1 MSKNGEGREAVGGSL
16 GGAAAPGAVAGAA
29 ADAAPDELVR
39 VATGN
44 WGPRIVANGTD
55 YADFVATMARV
66 SRWEDWCRE
75 WGGTAGGYEA
85 LAQLAEERGRR
96 LTAAGAWRRAGLCWH
111 WGKFLFSQFP
121 DQQRAAHERAVACYA
136 RGTWALDPPAQ
147 RVEIPYQGTTL
158 AAYLRQPA
166 GGGQA
171 PLVLMIPGLDSVK
184 EELQATA
191 EHFLARGL
199 AILAVDGPGQGEA
212 EYDLPIE
219 PAYERVGSACLDW
232 LEGQPELRGGPVG
245 VYGVSLGGYYAARVA
260 AFEPRVRA
268 TIALAGPYSFDEGWE
283 ALPALTRAAF
293 RQRSGAASDEQARER
308 AAALTLAGAAE
319 RITSPLLVI
328 TGKRDRVI
336 PWEQAERLA
345 TEAPGAELVLY
356 DDGNHGLTNRPYE
369 SRTRMAD
376 WLAERLRA

>member
-1 MSKNGEGREAVGGSL
+1 MSKNGGSREAVGGPL
-16 GGAAAPGAVAGAA
+16 GTAPAAPS
-29 ADAAPDELVR
+29 AAPDELVR

-44 WGPRIVANGTD
+44 WGPRIVTNGTD
-55 YADFVATMARV
+55 YAGFVATLARI
-66 SRWEDWCRE
+66 SRWDDWCRE
-75 WGGTAGGYEA
+75 WGATAGGYEA
-85 LAQLAEERGRR
+85 LAELAEGQGRR

-136 RGTWALDPPAQ
+136 RGIWALDPPAR
-147 RVEIPYQGTTL
+147 RVEIPYGGTTL

-199 AILAVDGPGQGEA
+199 ATLAIDGPGQGEA

-219 PAYERVGSACLDW
+219 PAYERVASACLDW
-232 LEGQPELRGGPVG
+232 LEGQPELRAGLVG

-268 TIALAGPYSFDEGWE
+268 TVALAGPYSFGQGYDR
-283 ALPALTRAAF
+283 LPALTRAAF
-293 RQRSGAASDEQARER
+293 RQRSGAAGDDQARER

-319 RITSPLLVI
+319 RIASPLLVL

-336 PWEQAERLA
+336 AWEQAELLA
-345 TEAPGAELVLY
+345 REAPGAELVLY

-376 WLAERLRA
+376 WLAQRLGA